1 MCYYPTIRAAF
12 YDFAEKNEW
21 AVVPGT
27 ESMIWQG
34 IVWQILWTESLDVL
48 GSTGEVIEDVRRLV
62 AELTMAN

>member
-1 MCYYPTIRAAF
+1 
-12 YDFAEKNEW
+12 
-21 AVVPGT
+21 
-27 ESMIWQG
+27 MIWQG